1 MRGEPSKIRPGRLAL
16 AWLLCTACGCLG
28 AAAWM
33 PLYGWLGTALPTLPP
48 MAHWLQ
54 AVLGQVLMYGS
65 LFAFIGAGIYCG
77 LRLSRTFLSAVEL
90 EVLFRLP
97 RDAEGR

>member
-1 MRGEPSKIRPGRLAL
+1 MSGERALIRPGRLAA
-16 AWLLCTACGCLG
+16 AWLLCIVCGCAG

-33 PLYGWLGTALPTLPP
+33 PLYRWLEPALSALPP
-48 MAHWLQ
+48 MAAWLHA
-54 AVLGQVLMYGS
+54 AVAQVALYGT

-77 LRLSRTFLSAVEL
+77 VRISRGFLNPVEL

-97 RDAEGR
+97 RNDSQP